1 MASVSVRPL
10 ADDNAQL
17 NGLNL
22 APLIAN
28 GSRFSSSSASCG
40 LSASM
45 VDSSATGGS
54 GSWRLAAI
62 WTEKRG
68 MASIFTS
75 RRPDGNKNDARA
87 GRYGTFAGSVDTL
100 AVFLKS
106 AK

>member
-54 GSWRLAAI
+54 GSWRLEAI

-75 RRPDGNKNDARA
+75 RRPDGKKAMRERAATARSRA
-87 GRYGTFAGSVDTL
+87 RSIRWPSF
-100 AVFLKS
+100 
-106 AK
+106 